1 MRIILKRNASIFSHT
16 PINWFIWFIW
26 LILWRG
32 KIVESSALRGWA
44 CKVFMCIEQE
54 NFFRNA
60 SKV

>member
-1 MRIILKRNASIFSHT
+1 MCIILKRKASVFSHT
-16 PINWFIWFIW
+16 PINWFIW

-32 KIVESSALRGWA
+32 KIDESSALRRWA

-54 NFFRNA
+54 NFFRNS